1 MERNLIFT
9 VRLVTHI
16 VSDTC
21 SNKSNSDDKSNS
33 DEADLVVAE
42 LYSSLLGDDSDLFH
56 FPKLQVSKQLC

>member
-16 VSDTC
+16 VSD

-42 LYSSLLGDDSDLFH
+42 LYSSLPGDDSDLFH

>member
-16 VSDTC
+16 VSD